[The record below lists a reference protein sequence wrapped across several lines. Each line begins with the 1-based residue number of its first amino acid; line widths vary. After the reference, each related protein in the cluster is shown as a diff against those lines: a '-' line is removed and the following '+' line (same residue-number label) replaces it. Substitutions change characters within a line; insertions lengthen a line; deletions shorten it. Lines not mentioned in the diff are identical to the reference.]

1 MNKRKKSGFW
11 VLVVIGLFIY
21 FAYTV
26 IGQQK
31 LLYDKNVEMNDV
43 NANIAKEKKL
53 NEELK
58 KQKDMVNSDEYIEK
72 IAREKL
78 DMVKRGE
85 RVFVDVNK

>member
-1 MNKRKKSGFW
+1 MNKGKKSGFW